1 MTERDII
8 NSIAGLIRQKEKLIT
23 AVEILRIEFEEEKT
37 RSRKLEIQLE
47 REINDKIVTPANNAN
62 KNIWMF
68 NVIQI
73 IIFIAILYTK

>member
-8 NSIAGLIRQKEKLIT
+8 TAIAGLIRQKEKLIT
-23 AVEILRIEFEEEKT
+23 TVEILRIEFEEEKT
-37 RSRKLEIQLE
+37 RSRKLEIKLE
-47 REINDKIVTPANNAN
+47 RDINDKIVTPANNAI

-73 IIFIAILYTK
+73 IIFIAILYPK